1 MNIKNKLKKNVFT
14 LVVVLL
20 YAFTFIYKSD
30 IGVLALSNSIYYF
43 KELLSIMPVV
53 LVLTALLDFWVPKR
67 VIQDNLGKD
76 ARGKGMFFSFLLG
89 GISAGPI
96 YAAFPITVMLLKKGA
111 SIRNVIIILSSWAV
125 IKVPMLVNEV
135 KFLGPEFM
143 IVRWILTV
151 IAIIIFSYIGARIVK
166 KEDIVFENE
175 KFVEEIFDEEIFINC
190 SACMGCSLCTKTYPS
205 LFEMYNKK
213 AYVKQYD
220 IDDIDSTKLND
231 AIDNCPTKA
240 IKHKEQ

>member
-1 MNIKNKLKKNVFT
+1 MDIKNKLKNNGF
-14 LVVVLL
+14 VLFVIL
-20 YAFTFIYKSD
+20 AYAFTFIYKTEL
-30 IGVLALSNSIYYF
+30 GVTALTNSIFYF

-67 VIQDNLGKD
+67 VIQDNLGKE
-76 ARGKGMFFSFLLG
+76 AGGKGLFFSFLLG

-135 KFLGPEFM
+135 KFLGAEFM
-143 IVRWILTV
+143 VVRWVLTV
-151 IAIIIFSYIGARIVK
+151 IAIIIFSYIASRIVK
-166 KEDIVFENE
+166 KEDIVFEDDKN
-175 KFVEEIFDEEIFINC
+175 DEVIFINR

-213 AYVKQYD
+213 AQIKQYD
-220 IDDIDSTKLND
+220 LDGIDSSKLND
-231 AIDNCPTKA
+231 VIKNCPSNA
-240 IKHKEQ
+240 IKYKED